1 VPKYNALKSTEQ
13 ETWTLKENVSENIL
27 LCVFRQKG
35 FLYMYKQNK
44 TYFADA
50 DAIPSKYTRI
60 TGYEKQKES
69 SLSAKQHTERPNV
82 ISCTFMYNFV
92 HVFPTWFPPPPS
104 SANQLGKIQ
113 AY

>member
-1 VPKYNALKSTEQ
+1 
-13 ETWTLKENVSENIL
+13 
-27 LCVFRQKG
+27 
-35 FLYMYKQNK
+35 MYKQNK